1 MLPWPR
7 PPPILVQNVV
17 FGKLVPNPSCVP
29 NLKLLA
35 STVAEIRRGSQI
47 FGCSPSQAP
56 SNFGPKRYFLQAYF
70 WQTPRC
76 SLLNFRNFGYSHIGW
91 PPPAPILSSL
101 YKEETKAWGRYSSSL
116 FFVVSLSLC
125 SSSSSL
131 TSSWAFDQ
139 SLGNVFSLALAILGS
154 PEVKIIKGHR
164 HIL

>member
-101 YKEETKAWGRYSSSL
+101 YKEETKAWGH
-116 FFVVSLSLC
+116 C
-125 SSSSSL
+125 SSSSSS

-139 SLGNVFSLALAILGS
+139 SRLGKCIQFSVSYSMVTGS
-154 PEVKIIKGHR
+154 
-164 HIL
+164 